1 MNGDPTNTS
10 NNMIPHPRLRDSVMM
25 VDAETTNRN
34 LNRNS
39 DHFIRNLMEPSV
51 RHSKLGDEMLS
62 FECGEAMDGVVIG
75 RAESHSLQVGL
86 GHTANQAAEVP
97 ASEQPV
103 FSFGGS
109 AQVEPLREVREGE
122 GLAAPTDES
131 LARKQRLRK
140 SDPFVAGGFEL
151 FGLDKPLELGPD
163 VDGDSAM
170 LQRPE
175 MEANQLEVP
184 SFSQDPLQLQ
194 PQPPAIQPILYP
206 DFTQPPPSMMPVPQ
220 LGFQGPPLNQP
231 PPGFFPTV
239 EQQQQQQQQQQ
250 QLHLFHQQQQLEQM
264 QQHQLQQIQLQQI
277 HQQQQQQQFQ
287 FQAAAL
293 VASLTPEQRLTLAA
307 EAISQQPIQPVL
319 ISAPVIS
326 PSSTL
331 AFTPVL
337 LTPTPAPVQMQPS
350 LDFTSM
356 QFQSDIHSIPSIP
369 RQPASGKSSLSRPL
383 IPQEPTL
390 LAAITPEILNPIQQ
404 QFIQPPIEHVV
415 AQPPQQSVAPL
426 VTAPTSMEGNSGNDD
441 EDSDAMIDD
450 LYISAK
456 TVVSAMTA
464 EPQQQQQQTEQKLKK
479 RISFLGGLNASASWF
494 SRNNGTVE
502 QQSGGDE
509 EGMDN
514 NRKKLSRRLSRPL
527 SALFGGGASAQVKE
541 EANSDGDDERGE
553 DQNNVETSAM
563 KEKSNVSTLKKR
575 LSTIALSLGSGKSLF
590 SKVIESPPSPSPL
603 DQSILPTP
611 VTTAECMD
619 VQGND
624 SDDGDFST
632 TDVDSKFGSLG
643 RKRPALDSEVSS
655 ISRASE
661 IERGSVGGAA
671 AMPYVCTHCQRPF
684 LRKHDLKRHETTTH
698 GGGTFKCETCPK
710 TFTRNDALQRH
721 IKGRCKGLR
730 GIAKG

>member
-1 MNGDPTNTS
+1 
-10 NNMIPHPRLRDSVMM
+10 
-25 VDAETTNRN
+25 
-34 LNRNS
+34 
-39 DHFIRNLMEPSV
+39 MEPSV

-75 RAESHSLQVGL
+75 RADTHSLQVGL

-184 SFSQDPLQLQ
+184 SFSQ
-194 PQPPAIQPILYP
+194 
-206 DFTQPPPSMMPVPQ
+206 
-220 LGFQGPPLNQP
+220 
-231 PPGFFPTV
+231 
-239 EQQQQQQQQQQ
+239 
-250 QLHLFHQQQQLEQM
+250 
-264 QQHQLQQIQLQQI
+264 
-277 HQQQQQQQFQ
+277 
-287 FQAAAL
+287 
-293 VASLTPEQRLTLAA
+293 
-307 EAISQQPIQPVL
+307 
-319 ISAPVIS
+319 
-326 PSSTL
+326 

-337 LTPTPAPVQMQPS
+337 LTPTLAPVQMQPS
-350 LDFTSM
+350 VDFTSL

-390 LAAITPEILNPIQQ
+390 LAAITPEVLNPVQQ
-404 QFIQPPIEHVV
+404 QFIQPPIEHMV
-415 AQPPQQSVAPL
+415 AQPPQQLVAPPL
-426 VTAPTSMEGNSGNDD
+426 TALTSMEGNSGNDD

-464 EPQQQQQQTEQKLKK
+464 EPQQQQQTEQKLKK

-494 SRNNGTVE
+494 SRNNGSAE

-509 EGMDN
+509 EEMDN

-643 RKRPALDSEVSS
+643 RKIPALDSEVSS

-661 IERGSVGGAA
+661 IERGSVGGSA